1 MPIEIGYISI
11 PKTLYQKEKVEM
23 SVKEKEKRHISIH
36 NSHII
41 LNKFL

>member
-23 SVKEKEKRHISIH
+23 SVKKKEKEKTHI
-36 NSHII
+36 NS
-41 LNKFL
+41 